1 MKAYMLAALKRP
13 DDALPVYDQIGRG
26 RRAL

>member
-1 MKAYMLAALKRP
+1 MKACMLVDLKRP
-13 DDALPVYDQIGRG
+13 DDALAVYDQIGRG